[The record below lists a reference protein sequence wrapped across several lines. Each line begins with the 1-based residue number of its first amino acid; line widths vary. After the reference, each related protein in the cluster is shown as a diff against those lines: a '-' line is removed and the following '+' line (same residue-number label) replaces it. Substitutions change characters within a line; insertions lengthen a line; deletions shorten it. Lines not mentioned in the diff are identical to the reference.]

1 MGCGD
6 SSAQFDNAV
15 AEYTVALSVLSS
27 IVPPYSRALSEL
39 HMLIALALDFVP
51 DAVSRAVDHA
61 EKARAVLLLKVKQLE
76 EVEGKGERDLKEIQ
90 DIMELMGDVDMKVLP
105 PPLPLLFSL
114 S

>member
-1 MGCGD
+1 M
-6 SSAQFDNAV
+6 

-51 DAVSRAVDHA
+51 DAVSRAVEHA

-76 EVEGKGERDLKEIQ
+76 SVEGKGERDVKEIQ
-90 DIMELMGDVDMKVLP
+90 DIMELMGDVDMKVRSSAL
-105 PPLPLLFSL
+105 SL
-114 S
+114 QLSLTRSQ